1 MARALLQRLVENGF
15 IRTDLVGEAGE
26 FAFRGGILDIFPPNA
41 ANPVRVELFGD
52 TIESLRWFDVE
63 TQRSAER
70 AGEVTI
76 LPMMH
81 FPLTHGTR
89 SALGRRLSLDFMDPL
104 FKRDVAD
111 KIERLNEHGTFP
123 GVENYMAAA
132 TESVSFAE
140 LIADRELVLIE
151 PDQITTSVTKF
162 EGLLRAEYEAAAERG
177 RAVYPPE
184 KITTP

>member
-1 MARALLQRLVENGF
+1 SSSLGIVREEVRALGMLIDQRADLLIVPARALFARLPRGESFKKLIVRLAEGEEVDVQMTLQRLVENGF

-104 FKRDVAD
+104 FK
-111 KIERLNEHGTFP
+111 
-123 GVENYMAAA
+123 
-132 TESVSFAE
+132 
-140 LIADRELVLIE
+140 
-151 PDQITTSVTKF
+151 
-162 EGLLRAEYEAAAERG
+162 
-177 RAVYPPE
+177 
-184 KITTP
+184 